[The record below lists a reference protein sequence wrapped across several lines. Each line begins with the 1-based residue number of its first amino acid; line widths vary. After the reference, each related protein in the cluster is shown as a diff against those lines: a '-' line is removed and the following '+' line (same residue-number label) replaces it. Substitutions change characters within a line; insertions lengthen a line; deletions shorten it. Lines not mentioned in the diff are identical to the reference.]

1 MSEQAAATTEER
13 IEKLQGLG
21 CARKRVEDARFTQGK
36 GNYVD
41 DVKLP
46 GMVFGDFVRSPYG
59 HARITGIDKDAAL
72 AAPGVLAV
80 LTAED
85 LKPLNLHYMPTLA
98 GDVQAVLADGKVLF
112 QGQEVAFVVAEDRYA
127 AADGVELV
135 EVGYEALP
143 ALTDANRAM
152 DEGAPVL
159 REDIADKTEGAHGPR
174 RHPNHIFTWEAG
186 DRAATEQALADAE
199 VVAEERIVYQR
210 VHPCPLETC
219 GCVASMD
226 KVNGKLT
233 LWGTFQAPHA
243 VRTVAS
249 LITHIPEHNIRI
261 VSPDIG
267 GGFGNKVGVYP
278 GYLCAAVASI
288 VLGRPVK
295 WIEDRME
302 NLSAT
307 AFARDYHM
315 TGKIAAT
322 RDGRITGLWCHVLA
336 DHGAFDACA
345 DPTKFPAGFFN
356 ICTGSYDVPTAWV
369 EVDGVYTNKAP
380 GGVAYRCSFRV
391 TEASY
396 FIERMVDVLARKL
409 DVDPAELRRRN
420 FIAKEQFPYTSALG
434 WEYDSGDYHAALDK
448 ALAAVDYP
456 GLRAEQKAAR
466 EAFARGE
473 TRTLM
478 GIGVAFF
485 TEIVGAGP
493 VKNCDIL
500 GLGMFDSCE
509 IRIHPTGSAIA
520 RLGTISQGQGHAT
533 TFAQILASEIGI
545 PADRITVEEGD
556 TDTAPYGLGTYG
568 SRSTPVAGAA
578 TAMAGR
584 KIRAKAQ
591 MIAAYLLEV
600 HEDDLEWDADR
611 FQVKGNPERVKTM
624 AEIAFAA
631 YNQAIPGLEPGLEAV
646 SYYDP
651 PNMTYPF
658 GAYVCVV
665 DVDVDTGVTEVR
677 RFYALDDCGTRINPM
692 IIEGQVHGGLTE
704 ALAIAMGQEI
714 AYDETGNVS
723 GASLLDFY
731 LPTAVETPAWE
742 TDFTTTPSPHHPI
755 GAKGVGE
762 SPNVGGV
769 SAFSNAVNDAFA
781 HLGLTHAQMP
791 HDHWRVWET
800 AERLGLHG

>member
-1 MSEQAAATTEER
+1 MSAEIDTAAARTQQLE
-13 IEKLQGLG
+13 GLG
-21 CARKRVEDARFTQGK
+21 SKRKRVEDVRFTQGK
-36 GNYVD
+36 GRYVD
-41 DVKLP
+41 DLELP
-46 GMVFGDFVRSPYG
+46 GMLFGDFVRSPFG
-59 HARITGIDKDAAL
+59 HARIKSIDKDAAL
-72 AAPGVLAV
+72 ALPGVKAV
-80 LTAED
+80 LTATD
-85 LKPLNLHYMPTLA
+85 LKPLQLHWMPTLA
-98 GDVQAVLADGKVLF
+98 GDVQAVLADEKVLF
-112 QGQEVAFVVAEDRYA
+112 QGQEVAFVVAEDRYV
-127 AADGVELV
+127 AADAVDLVAVE
-135 EVGYEALP
+135 YEALP
-143 ALTDANRAM
+143 ALVDPRQAM
-152 DEGAPVL
+152 AADAPVL
-159 REDIADKTEGAHGPR
+159 REDLAGKSAGAHGAR
-174 RHPNHIFTWEAG
+174 KHHNHIFTWEAG
-186 DRAATEQALADAE
+186 DAERTARALTAAPVTAREQ
-199 VVAEERIVYQR
+199 IVYQR

-226 KVNGKLT
+226 KVNGQLT
-233 LWGTFQAPHA
+233 VWGTFQAPHA

-249 LITHIPEHNIRI
+249 LISHIPEHKIRI

-278 GYLCAAVASI
+278 GYVSAIVASI
-288 VLGRPVK
+288 VLGVPVK

-302 NLSAT
+302 NLQAT

-315 TGKIAAT
+315 EGEIGADA
-322 RDGRITGLWCHVLA
+322 DGRITALRAHVLA

-345 DPTKFPAGFFN
+345 DPTKYPAGFFS
-356 ICTGSYDVPTAWV
+356 ICTGSYDIPTAHV
-369 EVDGVYTNKAP
+369 TVDGVYTNKAP

-396 FIERMVDVLARKL
+396 FIERMIDVLARKL
-409 DVDPAELRRRN
+409 AVDPAEIRRRN
-420 FIAKEQFPYTSALG
+420 LIRKEQFPYRSALG
-434 WEYDSGDYHAALDK
+434 WEYDSGDYLTALDK
-448 ALAAVDYP
+448 ALAAVDYSA
-456 GLRAEQKAAR
+456 LRDEQRRNR
-466 EAFARGE
+466 ESFVRGE
-473 TRTLM
+473 TRKLI
-478 GIGVAFF
+478 GIGVSFF

-493 VKNCDIL
+493 IKNCDIL

-509 IRIHPTGSAIA
+509 IRVHPTGSAIA

-545 PADRITVEEGD
+545 PADKITIEEGD

-591 MIAAYLLEV
+591 MIAAHLLEV
-600 HEDDLEWDADR
+600 HDDDLEWDVDR
-611 FQVKGNPERVKTM
+611 FRVKGVPELEKTM

-631 YNQAIPGLEPGLEAV
+631 YNRVPPGMEPGLEAV

-665 DVDVDTGVTEVR
+665 EVDADTGVTEIR

-704 ALAIAMGQEI
+704 ALAIAMGQEM
-714 AYDETGNVS
+714 AYDEIGNLIN
-723 GASLLDFY
+723 ASLLDFY
-731 LPTAVETPAWE
+731 LPTAVETPHWE

-781 HLGLTHAQMP
+781 HLGVTHMPMP
-791 HDHWRVWET
+791 HDHWRVWQT
-800 AERLGLHG
+800 ARRLGITTG